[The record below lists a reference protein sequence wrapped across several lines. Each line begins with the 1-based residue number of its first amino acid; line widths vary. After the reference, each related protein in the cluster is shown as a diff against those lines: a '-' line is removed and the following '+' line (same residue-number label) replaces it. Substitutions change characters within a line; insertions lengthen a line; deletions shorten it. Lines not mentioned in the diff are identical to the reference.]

1 MIYKLTSIKT
11 LLFKIITDLGLTNDD
26 ITIDDY
32 IEWVAEGLKE
42 IGAYYQFT
50 EREAVIPIVN
60 YKGELP
66 CDFLYPIEIR
76 DPYGNRVR
84 YNESLIGSTTKQIN
98 NNSFT
103 GRDVN
108 LNFNYLTVSFE
119 TGELKIQYLA
129 FPVDE
134 EGLPLI
140 PDLPE
145 YRDALFW
152 KVCYQ
157 LSIRGFAFRNSQ
169 MNDMIFTKSMW
180 NKACVKA
187 RAEAN
192 MPNADMLEMLKNNWL
207 RFKPDLNQYAKRFRT
222 NGTQESLRLNGKDMI
237 SGDIR
242 YNY

>member
-11 LLFKIITDLGLTNDD
+11 VIGKIITDLGLTNDD

-32 IEWVAEGLKE
+32 IEWIGEGLKQ

-50 EREAVIPIVN
+50 EKEALIPINN

-66 CDFLYPIEIR
+66 CDFLYPIELR
-76 DPYGNRVR
+76 DPCGNRVR
-84 YNESLIGSTTKQIN
+84 YNENLIGTTTNQIN

-103 GRDVN
+103 GRDIN
-108 LNFNYLTVSFE
+108 LNYNYITVGFLSGNLT
-119 TGELKIQYLA
+119 IQYIA

-152 KVCYQ
+152 KVCLQ
-157 LSIRGFAFRNSQ
+157 LSIRGFAFRNPQ
-169 MNDMIFTKSMW
+169 FLDYNLVKREW
-180 NKACVKA
+180 NRACLKA

-192 MPNADMLEMLKNNWL
+192 MPNPDMLERLKNNWL
-207 RFKPDLNQYAKRFRT
+207 RFKPDLNQYLKRFTT
-222 NGTQESLRLNGKDMI
+222 NGQQESLNLGGKNI
-237 SGDIR
+237 FPNS
-242 YNY
+242 YSY